1 MSLSFTSHPLA
12 SAQQQFAD
20 PNPSRRQGLLL
31 VLPACLV
38 VLLTCGCAQIAY
50 DTVAAE
56 QERQCERMVSAPE
69 RQLCLQRVRTA
80 RQQADEQ
87 RRPKRE

>member
-1 MSLSFTSHPLA
+1 MTHTAGLSCCPGRLVGALA
-12 SAQQQFAD
+12 
-20 PNPSRRQGLLL
+20 LLL
-31 VLPACLV
+31 
-38 VLLTCGCAQIAY
+38 TGGCAQIAY

-87 RRPKRE
+87 RRQKRE

>member
-1 MSLSFTSHPLA
+1 MSHAALL
-12 SAQQQFAD
+12 
-20 PNPSRRQGLLL
+20 PSPPRRQALALPALALVFASGLLG
-31 VLPACLV
+31 
-38 VLLTCGCAQIAY
+38 GCAQIAY